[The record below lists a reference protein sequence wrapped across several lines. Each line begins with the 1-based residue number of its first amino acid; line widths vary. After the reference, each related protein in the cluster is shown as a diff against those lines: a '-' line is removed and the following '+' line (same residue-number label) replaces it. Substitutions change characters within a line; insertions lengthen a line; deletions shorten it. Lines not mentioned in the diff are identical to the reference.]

1 MKRLVS
7 LIAVAAVAGGVAN
20 ASKFK
25 TACTRGND
33 ARVIEVVSPGQV
45 GAACDVRYFRG
56 SNRTP
61 TTPFHADNSENF
73 CLQKANEL
81 VNTLAT
87 AGYDC
92 ASTDSAIVAA
102 APSPTPVEP
111 AAAPVV
117 AEVPPVLDAAQE
129 VVEQEVAIASPSVA
143 TPKASDLEDEMNAIL
158 SLPEQET
165 ASRGPSNLT
174 DNAVDT
180 LAGGQ
185 NSPVVG
191 RIVGATP
198 DAPAIVT
205 ETAPL
210 AATPVTQAALRDDI
224 VESEPAASLSAEPNA
239 EPTLVTGPEPVASSA
254 PTAPP
259 TPAAQPAAKSAN
271 RSPMRTVEDIVRATL
286 RAQTAAWNEG
296 NLDAFMETYWKD
308 DALKFVSGGEITKGW
323 SATMKRYRERYAD
336 GNGLGQLGLG
346 QMDVEL
352 VTDDVA
358 VVTGRFTHTKDAA
371 PTSGFFSLVM
381 RRDRGAWRIVH
392 DHTVVDST
400 PAE

>member
-7 LIAVAAVAGGVAN
+7 LIAVAAVAGGAAN
-20 ASKFK
+20 ASEFK

-56 SNRTP
+56 SSRAP
-61 TTPFHADNSENF
+61 TTPFHADNSENY

-81 VNTLAT
+81 INTLAT

-92 ASTDSAIVAA
+92 ASTDTAIVAE
-102 APSPTPVEP
+102 APTSTEQPPAEP
-111 AAAPVV
+111 DV
-117 AEVPPVLDAAQE
+117 AEVAAEARPVLDADQE
-129 VVEQEVAIASPSVA
+129 IIEQAVQIASPAVA
-143 TPKASDLEDEMNAIL
+143 PTQAADLEDDMNAIL
-158 SLPEQET
+158 SLPEQEI
-165 ASRGPSNLT
+165 ASGGPSNLT

-180 LAGGQ
+180 ITAGQ
-185 NSPVVG
+185 TSPVVG

-198 DAPAIVT
+198 DAVAT
-205 ETAPL
+205 ETAQL
-210 AATPVTQAALRDDI
+210 GATPVTQAALRDDL
-224 VESEPAASLSAEPNA
+224 VQPEPA
-239 EPTLVTGPEPVASSA
+239 LVSGPEPVAASTPVVS
-254 PTAPP
+254 P
-259 TPAAQPAAKSAN
+259 TPAAQPAEKSSG
-271 RSPMRTVEDIVRATL
+271 RSALRSVEDIVRATL
-286 RAQTAAWNEG
+286 RAQAAAWNEG
-296 NLDAFMETYWKD
+296 NLDAFMETYWKN

-336 GNGLGQLGLG
+336 ANGLGQLGLG

-358 VVTGRFTHTKDAA
+358 VVTGRFNHTKDAV
-371 PTSGFFSLVM
+371 PSSGSFSLVM

-392 DHTVVDST
+392 DHTVLDPKT
-400 PAE
+400 AE

>member
-20 ASKFK
+20 ASEFK
-25 TACTRGND
+25 TACTRAND

-92 ASTDSAIVAA
+92 ASVDAAVVAV
-102 APSPTPVEP
+102 APSPPAP
-111 AAAPVV
+111 AADPAV
-117 AEVPPVLDAAQE
+117 ADVRPVLNADQEIVEQAAQ
-129 VVEQEVAIASPSVA
+129 IASSPVT
-143 TPKASDLEDEMNAIL
+143 TPNAADLADEMNAIL

-180 LAGGQ
+180 PGGEQ
-185 NSPVVG
+185 NPPVVG

-198 DAPAIVT
+198 DAPAIVA

-210 AATPVTQAALRDDI
+210 AATPVTRAALRDD
-224 VESEPAASLSAEPNA
+224 VVKSGPAASLSTEATA
-239 EPTLVTGPEPVASSA
+239 EPTLVTGPAPVAASA
-254 PTAPP
+254 SAVAP
-259 TPAAQPAAKSAN
+259 TPAVQPAEKSTS
-271 RSPMRTVEDIVRATL
+271 RSPLRSVEDIVRATL
-286 RAQTAAWNEG
+286 RAQMAAWNEG

-336 GNGLGQLGLG
+336 GNGLGHLGLG
-346 QMDVEL
+346 QMDVQL

-358 VVTGRFTHTKDAA
+358 VVTGRFTHTRDAA

-392 DHTVVDST
+392 DHTVLDST